1 MNKFL
6 KLTFK
11 IGKVFSSILLVIV
24 LLVMVGSG
32 IGLLTSDNAPL
43 KTPSF
48 NTLKQAFIEE
58 NAKSETA
65 SSTSTSTAST
75 TQPSSKVAPYNNQI
89 KKIIRKHHL
98 KEEVQYLISKNV
110 ERINEELINQ
120 YLKGLDKFYTD
131 GLRYINKSEDYKD
144 DLIWDAVYAIEGQYQ
159 YQYYL
164 DEARK
169 NVKVGGIY
177 NYYVSAGLAMK
188 YHDLF
193 INSLR
198 DKEERLQEKAMNKI
212 AQQIIFAVS
221 ILIFSILLFLPVLI
235 KIEENT
241 RPTEEKEAEAL
252 EAKKKEEDTKP
263 CISCGKSIKT
273 TAKKCRYCGAWQNN
287 TEDNNGGNE

>member
-32 IGLLTSDNAPL
+32 IALLTSDNAPL

-48 NTLKQAFIEE
+48 NTLKQTFIEE
-58 NAKSETA
+58 NAKYEENNN
-65 SSTSTSTAST
+65 TSTNNSN
-75 TQPSSKVAPYNNQI
+75 TQQSKKISQYAKQI
-89 KKIIRKHHL
+89 EKIIRKHHL
-98 KEEVQYLISKNV
+98 NEEVKYLISDNID
-110 ERINEELINQ
+110 RNINTELIGQ

-144 DLIWDAVYAIEGQYQ
+144 DLIFDAVYAIEGQYQ
-159 YQYYL
+159 YKYHL
-164 DEARK
+164 DEARN
-169 NVKVGGIY
+169 NVKVAGIY

-198 DKEERLQEKAMNKI
+198 DKAERLQEKAMNKI
-212 AQQIIFAVS
+212 AQQIVFAVS

-241 RPTEEKEAEAL
+241 RPVEEREEEKTEV
-252 EAKKKEEDTKP
+252 KKKEEETKT
-263 CISCGKSIKT
+263 CKNCGKKIKV
-273 TAKKCRYCGAWQNN
+273 TAKKCRYCGTWQEE
-287 TEDNNGGNE
+287 TE